1 MTRAVETVCLCL
13 CLFCFASIVGPRCQ
27 GVLSCII
34 YTHCDVEAHKFN
46 CFVCIHVHIYI
57 YRLDDFCMFDHMISH
72 VVVCYDMLFAVFGG
86 VVNGHFVGTP
96 SELVRP

>member
-1 MTRAVETVCLCL
+1 MYYLYTLRCRSPQVQLLCVYTRA
-13 CLFCFASIVGPRCQ
+13 
-27 GVLSCII
+27 
-34 YTHCDVEAHKFN
+34 
-46 CFVCIHVHIYI
+46 YI
-57 YRLDDFCMFDHMISH
+57 LYRLDDFCMFDHMISH